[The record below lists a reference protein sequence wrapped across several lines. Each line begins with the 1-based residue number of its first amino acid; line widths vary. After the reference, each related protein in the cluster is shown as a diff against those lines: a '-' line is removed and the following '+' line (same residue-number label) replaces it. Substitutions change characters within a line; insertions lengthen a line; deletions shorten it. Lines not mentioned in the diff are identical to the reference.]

1 MRLVMLRE
9 FRVRVLPCH
18 YDLLLHLCISTERCP
33 LSFRPGGSE
42 WRNLWGAPPNRR
54 TGGAIL
60 CAVPMVAVRQG
71 PISACGAPR
80 EARQGHQAGADVRQ
94 FGGGGCR
101 GRSGCN
107 HAIRNMGFGYVRI
120 SCVQGYGVVE
130 VFSCTLLAESVQDDA
145 FSGDVCMKIV
155 YERLFRVHIRCVPE
169 GGDRFLDSACG
180 VARNDRGKCLRP
192 KPGMTGECLR
202 PRAGMTGV
210 VLRPKPE

>member
-1 MRLVMLRE
+1 MLRQPKLPGGASRCATGVLRMRLVMLRE
-9 FRVRVLPCH
+9 FRFASYLVITT
-18 YDLLLHLCISTERCP
+18 LCFT
-33 LSFRPGGSE
+33 LSFRPS
-42 WRNLWGAPPNRR
+42 GAPCHFDRAVASGEIC
-54 TGGAIL
+54 GG
-60 CAVPMVAVRQG
+60 R
-71 PISACGAPR
+71 
-80 EARQGHQAGADVRQ
+80 
-94 FGGGGCR
+94 CR
-101 GRSGCN
+101 CRSGCN

-120 SCVQGYGVVE
+120 SCVQGYSVVG